1 MAELI
6 AAGTADANSADIVL
20 ADGASSTVFLKS
32 GTGGP
37 IVLGARATIQI
48 KSSDNYYFTVGA
60 LDRDSPAQAI
70 MGPGTFRVIRVAN
83 AAAFGVDAV

>member
-6 AAGTADANSADIVL
+6 AAGTTDANSADIVL

-37 IVLGARATIQI
+37 IVAGARAAIQI
-48 KSSDNYYFTVGA
+48 KSSDSYYFTVGT
-60 LDRDSPAQAI
+60 LDRDAPAKALL
-70 MGPGTFRVIRVAN
+70 GPATFRIVRVAN
-83 AAAFGVDAV
+83 TDAFGVDAV